1 MKRVLVLTHPCRLKL
16 HLSQIVI
23 TREEEEER
31 KVPIEDVGML
41 LLEHQQIS
49 ITLPLLNALADADVA
64 VVICDGCGLMYNRQ

>member
-1 MKRVLVLTHPCRLKL
+1 MKRVLVFTHPCWLKL

-41 LLEHQQIS
+41 LLEHQ
-49 ITLPLLNALADADVA
+49 LWFDV
-64 VVICDGCGLMYNRQ
+64 